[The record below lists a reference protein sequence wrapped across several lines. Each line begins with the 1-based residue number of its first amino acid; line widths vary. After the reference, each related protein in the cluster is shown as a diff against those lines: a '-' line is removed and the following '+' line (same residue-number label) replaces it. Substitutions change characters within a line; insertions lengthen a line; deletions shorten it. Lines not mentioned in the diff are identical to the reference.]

1 MQKKIAWYNAL
12 TIREGKPIKNLR
24 KPLWNMIYK
33 WTAWQPLHIEP
44 RFLLGNDLAGK
55 LQSQKITIP
64 VMVLTGDVDANKK
77 NKLLALIPSAKQV
90 FIPNTGHVSNLE
102 NAEGF
107 TIAIEKFID
116 SNTNIPYTK

>member
-1 MQKKIAWYNAL
+1 MQNKIGWYNAL
-12 TIREGKPIKNLR
+12 TIREGKPIENLR

-55 LQSQKITIP
+55 LQFQKITVP
-64 VMVLTGDVDANKK
+64 VMVLTGDVDADKK
-77 NKLLALIPSAKQV
+77 NKLLALISTAKQV
-90 FIPNTGHVSNLE
+90 FIPHAGHVSNLE

-107 TIAIEKFID
+107 TQAIEKFID
-116 SNTNIPYTK
+116 SNTNIPFTK